1 MHDYVAHTVRLA
13 LAQLNLVGVHHK
25 SLIPNYGVLDE
36 ICYSQAGNSAQFF
49 SLDGVTFGKDTP
61 LPITNKYQ
69 EWKLPLL
76 VGEGWGEVGRT
87 EERN

>member
-13 LAQLNLVGVHHK
+13 LAQLNLAGVHHK
-25 SLIPNYGVLDE
+25 SLIPNYGVFDE
-36 ICYSQAGNSAQFF
+36 NRFLQAGNSAHVF
-49 SLDGVTFGKDTP
+49 SLDGVTFGKDRR
-61 LPITNKYQ
+61 LPITNNYQ
-69 EWKLPLL
+69 EQKLPLL